1 MTLKQSTKA
10 TADWDTLPATVKTYL
25 TAQAAGEDA
34 RVLSAFT
41 ADAVVTDEGR
51 DNVGRT
57 QIEAWLNGPAG
68 EYTYTTEF
76 AGASSVDGQTV
87 DVRQRL
93 EGNFPGGVADLHY
106 RFSLDGELSSRL
118 VIEP

>member
-1 MTLKQSTKA
+1 MTSHTN
-10 TADWDTLPATVKTYL
+10 TPTSWDALPETVKTYL
-25 TAQAAGEDA
+25 TAHSAGEDA

-51 DNVGRT
+51 DHHGHQEINS
-57 QIEAWLNGPAG
+57 WLTGVAG

-76 AGASSVDGQTV
+76 TGGTTLDDATV
-87 DVRQRL
+87 DVIQHL
-93 EGNFPGGVADLHY
+93 EGNFPGGTADLHF
-106 RFSLDGELSSRL
+106 RFSLDGALISRL